1 MASLLSYALT
11 SLSDVK
17 ESLGI
22 ASGDTSKDNLIIRK
36 INQATIAIENYCGR
50 RFKETTYTNEL
61 YFGTNTNQL
70 ILRNRP
76 ITATQTFGL
85 NIRDT
90 SLNQN
95 SFEAIDTTLYFADA
109 NSGVIDLDFRAIG
122 QAGRYQVTYSA
133 GYPTI
138 PADLAE
144 ACASLAAYYVT
155 NAAGT
160 QVGSALK
167 KEGQRELR
175 YANNNNLLSFDNI
188 IAQLGIDSIINSYA
202 NNPVMTDR

>member
-1 MASLLSYALT
+1 MASILSYALT
-11 SLSDVK
+11 SVSDVK

-22 ASGDTSKDNLIIRK
+22 PSGDTTKDNLITRK
-36 INQATIAIENYCGR
+36 VNQATIAIENYCGR
-50 RFKETTYTNEL
+50 RFKETTYTNES
-61 YFGTNTNQL
+61 YFGTNTTQ
-70 ILRNRP
+70 IVLRNRP
-76 ITATQTFGL
+76 ITATQTFSLGV
-85 NIRDT
+85 RDT
-90 SLNQN
+90 ILNQN
-95 SFEAIDTTLYFADA
+95 SFEVVDANLYFTDA

-122 QAGRYQVTYSA
+122 GVGRYQVTYSA
-133 GYPTI
+133 GYAII

-175 YANNNNLLSFDNI
+175 YATNNNTLSFDNI